1 MVLFGAKAIEFR
13 PNRTTISAEHADLN
27 EIAGLDVGG
36 QEEGAGHMIE
46 VVAGRAIEA
55 ESRHLGFA
63 LGLTQQRDREA
74 PANMRGVEQRA
85 IGAIIDIEFLP
96 AALFAPSD
104 PPTLLSGSRATGPDR
119 QSVG

>member
-1 MVLFGAKAIEFR
+1 MGLVGAEAIEFR
-13 PNRTTISAEHADLN
+13 PHRTAISAEHADLN

-63 LGLTQQRDREA
+63 LGLTQPRDREA
-74 PANMRGVEQRA
+74 PAHMRGVEQRRS
-85 IGAIIDIEFLP
+85 EE
-96 AALFAPSD
+96 
-104 PPTLLSGSRATGPDR
+104 RR
-119 QSVG
+119 VGKEGVSTCRTRWSPYH